1 VREGN
6 SQAEEYN
13 RNNNIM
19 PSFDEIRSSVSGSL
33 QKAGSRVGLAS
44 VSTDEEEQKHPD
56 RLDELSE
63 ICPKLTF
70 QQVRMILC
78 IDG

>member
-1 VREGN
+1 
-6 SQAEEYN
+6 
-13 RNNNIM
+13 M

-44 VSTDEEEQKHPD
+44 VSTDEEEQKQPD

>member
-1 VREGN
+1 
-6 SQAEEYN
+6 
-13 RNNNIM
+13 M

-44 VSTDEEEQKHPD
+44 VSTDEEEQKQPD

-63 ICPKLTF
+63 MCPKLTF
-70 QQVRMILC
+70 QQVRMTLM
-78 IDG
+78 